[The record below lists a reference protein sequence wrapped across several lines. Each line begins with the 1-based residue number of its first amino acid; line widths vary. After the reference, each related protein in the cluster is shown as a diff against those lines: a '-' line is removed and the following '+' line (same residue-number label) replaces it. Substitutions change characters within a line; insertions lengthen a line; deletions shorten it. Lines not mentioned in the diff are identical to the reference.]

1 MSDITTETSQAAL
14 WKGQPVEIVNI
25 AKDVY
30 NVPYVLLRFVLSNNQ
45 GAWVASPK
53 SMDKDY
59 CSAGLVAR
67 ELLKASRRR
76 QPARRTVAP

>member
-1 MSDITTETSQAAL
+1 MIDITTETSQAAI

-25 AKDVY
+25 AKDHDG
-30 NVPYVLLRFVLSNNQ
+30 VPRVLLRFISFGNGNQ
-45 GAWVASPK
+45 GTWVASFK

-59 CSAGLVAR
+59 CSVGLVAR

-76 QPARRTVAP
+76 Q